1 MKPENARRLC
11 PETSTKKMLFKNSI
25 SDYESGPDSVS
36 KKSPTLLKKRFILQ
50 REIMA
55 GLVNACQNENLLW
68 NIERTVTNVFIP
80 LLNANGM
87 GDKAGESPSKI
98 PLFNFKGTLSQDF
111 SPQLFFVKQFPLPK
125 FRIYPSSASMYI
137 VQ

>member
-1 MKPENARRLC
+1 L
-11 PETSTKKMLFKNSI
+11 
-25 SDYESGPDSVS
+25 
-36 KKSPTLLKKRFILQ
+36 ILQ

-87 GDKAGESPSKI
+87 GDKAGELPAKGFLNI
-98 PLFNFKGTLSQDF
+98 KGT
-111 SPQLFFVKQFPLPK
+111 V
-125 FRIYPSSASMYI
+125 
-137 VQ
+137 

>member
-1 MKPENARRLC
+1 L
-11 PETSTKKMLFKNSI
+11 
-25 SDYESGPDSVS
+25 
-36 KKSPTLLKKRFILQ
+36 ILQ

-87 GDKAGESPSKI
+87 GDKAGESPVKG
-98 PLFNFKGTLSQDF
+98 FMNFKGT
-111 SPQLFFVKQFPLPK
+111 V
-125 FRIYPSSASMYI
+125 
-137 VQ
+137 

>member
-1 MKPENARRLC
+1 
-11 PETSTKKMLFKNSI
+11 MLFKNCI
-25 SDYESGPDSVS
+25 SGCESGPDSVR
-36 KKSPTLLKKRFILQ
+36 KKPDTVKKKFDLQ

-87 GDKAGESPSKI
+87 GDKAGESPVKGF
-98 PLFNFKGTLSQDF
+98 LNFEGT
-111 SPQLFFVKQFPLPK
+111 V
-125 FRIYPSSASMYI
+125 
-137 VQ
+137 